1 MPEYATYDA
10 FFPSHGAC
18 ASDKYSI
25 HPCNHGIESLWVMPE
40 SQEGALGYVVVP
52 FAGVRRFASSKSR
65 ASSVRMMRLRGVTAP
80 HLPPIDLS
88 WQRII

>member
-40 SQEGALGYVVVP
+40 SQEGAVGICGGPVCRRAKICIKQILRIVASNGEAAGHYDP
-52 FAGVRRFASSKSR
+52 SFAAN
-65 ASSVRMMRLRGVTAP
+65 
-80 HLPPIDLS
+80 
-88 WQRII
+88 